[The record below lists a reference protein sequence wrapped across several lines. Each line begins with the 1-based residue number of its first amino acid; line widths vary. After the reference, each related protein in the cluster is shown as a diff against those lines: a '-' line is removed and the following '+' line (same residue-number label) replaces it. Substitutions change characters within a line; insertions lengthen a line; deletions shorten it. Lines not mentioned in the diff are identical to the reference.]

1 MIDFKKLKKY
11 LTYLI
16 IGILIVAACV
26 SVVAVLMGSVN
37 DAISKTYATL
47 FWSAIHC
54 LIALAIIWN
63 DSIEKTYTR
72 LPFFLN
78 TLFLI
83 VALSFAG
90 VVLKVWDIVAWETFS
105 NFYKTFAT
113 LAFASFHG
121 EILSKAEKK
130 KNHIDIAIYLNYVFI
145 VLVFCLL
152 QVQFYVDNLGDFFY
166 RVLAASSII
175 DGTLSILV
183 IIFYRLYRYN
193 NPIKDVQ
200 PSGAQE
206 EEYDPIISL
215 LIIVLVIYL
224 MIQVVAPIL
233 FSSIL

>member
-1 MIDFKKLKKY
+1 MIDFKKLRKY

-26 SVVAVLMGSVN
+26 SVVAVLMGAVN

-83 VALSFAG
+83 VALSFAAT
-90 VVLKVWDIVAWETFS
+90 VLKVWDVVTWHTLN

-121 EILSKAEKK
+121 EILSKVEKK
-130 KNHIDIAIYLNYVFI
+130 KNHIDAAIYINYIFI
-145 VLVFCLL
+145 ILVFCLL
-152 QVQFYVDNLGDFFY
+152 QVQFYIDNVGDLFY
-166 RVLAASSII
+166 RILAAGSII
-175 DGTLSILV
+175 DGTLSLLV
-183 IIFYRLYRYN
+183 IIFYRLYKYN
-193 NPIKDVQ
+193 NPTTEIQ
-200 PSGAQE
+200 APQ

-215 LIIVLVIYL
+215 LMVLLVIYL
-224 MIQVVAPIL
+224 FFLVVAPLIGL
-233 FSSIL
+233 I